1 MQTYFVVNVDYIH
14 AFKLEFSDGEF
25 FNNPFF
31 CQDIPTKKNSYSVI
45 TVISHA

>member
-31 CQDIPTKKNSYSVI
+31 CQDIPIKNKTENAVHS
-45 TVISHA
+45 